1 MASPTATPPAHF
13 LRIAASSS
21 VNSIVKVLTG
31 LTHGV
36 IFDVIFMLFNVK
48 VVVNLVTGVVFDV
61 IFMLPNS
68 ISYLIKSKSLN
79 TGPGNFGTSE
89 SIE

>member
-1 MASPTATPPAHF
+1 
-13 LRIAASSS
+13 
-21 VNSIVKVLTG
+21 
-31 LTHGV
+31 
-36 IFDVIFMLFNVK
+36 VIFMLFNVK

-61 IFMLPNS
+61 IFTLPNS